1 MPLLIVAGLA
11 FVVGVVVGA
20 LHTPGEQ
27 KVADAYAKAWA
38 KGNYAAMYKLISDDA
53 KRSVTPAAF
62 RAAYQRSAD
71 TATAT
76 STSVGQAKDPQDGAV
91 AVPVKMKTRL
101 WGEVGGTVTLRFQGS
116 GDSAKVA
123 WTPALTFPGLAEGQ
137 SLTRSTALAP
147 RAPILATDGQALAK
161 GPGRTSA
168 IGDAASEIVGTLGP
182 APPARRARL
191 FAQGYPA
198 DASVGLNGLERVF
211 QSQLAGTPGG
221 TLKAGGAIVA
231 RSRPRPGRAVRTTI
245 SPKLETAAANALANQ
260 DGGVAVLKPTGE
272 ILALS
277 GQAFSVLQPPG
288 STFKIVTTT
297 AALEERKVKLTDEFP
312 VQTSANIE
320 GFLLSNAGGEAC
332 GGTFLNSFAES
343 CNSVFAPLGVKVGG
357 AGLVKYAERFGFNR
371 SPGIDGAETP
381 SIPRTFTGDLDVGS
395 SAIGQGKVQAT
406 ALEMASI
413 AATVATGGLRYQPRF
428 VSKPTPKPTRV
439 MSRRT
444 AKTLT
449 KLMTEVVKVGTG
461 KNAQISGITV
471 AGKTGTA
478 ELGGNLTDDAW
489 FTSFAPAERPKI
501 VVAVLRIEAGAGG
514 DFAAPIAR
522 QVLVDALQK

>member
-1 MPLLIVAGLA
+1 VAVVA
-11 FVVGVVVGA
+11 FIVGVVIGA

-27 KVADAYAKAWA
+27 KVADSFASAWA
-38 KGNYAAMYKLISDDA
+38 RGNYAAMYKLISDEA

-71 TATAT
+71 TAAAS

-91 AVPVKMKTRL
+91 AVPVTMRTRL
-101 WGEVGGTVTLRFQGS
+101 WGEVGGTVTLRFTGS

-137 SLTRSTALAP
+137 SLTRSTRLAP
-147 RAPILATDGQALAK
+147 RAPILAADGQAIAK
-161 GPGRTSA
+161 GEGRTSE
-168 IGDAASEIVGTLGP
+168 IGDSASEIVGELGP

-211 QSQLAGTPGG
+211 QTQLAGTPGG
-221 TLKAGGAIVA
+221 SLKAGGTLVA
-231 RSRPRPGRAVRTTI
+231 RSRPRAGRAVRTTI
-245 SPKLETAAANALANQ
+245 SPKLEKAAANALAGQ
-260 DGGVAVLKPTGE
+260 IGGVAVLKPTGE

-288 STFKIVTTT
+288 STFKMVTTT
-297 AALEERKVKLTDEFP
+297 AALEEGKVKLSDEFP

-332 GGTFLNSFAES
+332 GGTFKEAFAES

-357 AGLVKYAERFGFNR
+357 KGLVKYAERFGFNK
-371 SPGIDGAETP
+371 SPGIDGAET
-381 SIPRTFTGDLDVGS
+381 SVIPQTFTGDLDVGS
-395 SAIGQGKVQAT
+395 SAIGQGKVEAS
-406 ALEMASI
+406 ALQMASI
-413 AATVATGGLRYQPRF
+413 GATIAAGGLRYAPRF
-428 VSKPTPKPTRV
+428 VSKPTPRPNRV
-439 MSRRT
+439 MKRRT

-449 KLMTEVVKVGTG
+449 ELMTEVVKVGTG
-461 KNAQISGITV
+461 KNAQISGVTV
-471 AGKTGTA
+471 AGKTGTS
-478 ELGGNLTDDAW
+478 ELGGGLTDDAW
-489 FTSFAPAERPKI
+489 FVAFAPAERPRF
-501 VVAVLRIEAGAGG
+501 VVGVLRIQAGAGG